1 MSTKYSK
8 AYLDNYENKN
18 SLNELAKSKNEKTFK
33 DFANNCFVYNIDKE
47 KRKNLILNIRKQ
59 INLIKEKYDESRKL
73 ELVEIKKV
81 IIDNFEFEE
90 PVFKKHDKPIKE
102 FGKDEL
108 KDIKQLNLILKMCD
122 LVEKDNNIN
131 EEIQF
136 DKEHEKFFTEVER
149 ILTNPTENEK
159 EDMEYKGKE
168 TMHDIKEDKEVDFP
182 ILKRKF
188 KELPDY
194 IFQRIRL
201 IDYFYKQP
209 NRSDDFKF
217 WSFNIVQNLTD
228 KTLIKTY
235 FNINYE
241 IFDENFNIEDL
252 SLLITMTKIGFDY
265 SQFRNENDIEYEI
278 V

>member
-1 MSTKYSK
+1 MSTKYSRE
-8 AYLDNYENKN
+8 YLDNYEKKN
-18 SLNELAKSKNEKTFK
+18 SLIELVKSKNEKTFK
-33 DFANNCFVYNIDKE
+33 DFVNNCFNTTIDKE

-73 ELVEIKKV
+73 ELKEIKKV
-81 IIDNFEFEE
+81 VIDGFEFEE
-90 PVFKKHDKPIKE
+90 PVFEKHDKPIKE

-136 DKEHEKFFTEVER
+136 EKEPEKFFNEIER
-149 ILTNPTENEK
+149 ILTNPTKNEK

-168 TMHDIKEDKEVDFP
+168 TIHDIKEDKEVDFP
-182 ILKRKF
+182 ILKRNL

-241 IFDENFNIEDL
+241 IFDENFNMEDL

-265 SQFRNENDIEYEI
+265 SQFKNENDIEYEI